1 MTTLPKLRFLGHSE
15 KKKCPCPKV
24 AVTAVAEDIV
34 GDDAQVLTE
43 ADLTWVFSWS
53 VPTPK
58 LGTVLLAIG
67 APLLERPNWE
77 DTF

>member
-1 MTTLPKLRFLGHSE
+1 M
-15 KKKCPCPKV
+15 
-24 AVTAVAEDIV
+24 AEDIV